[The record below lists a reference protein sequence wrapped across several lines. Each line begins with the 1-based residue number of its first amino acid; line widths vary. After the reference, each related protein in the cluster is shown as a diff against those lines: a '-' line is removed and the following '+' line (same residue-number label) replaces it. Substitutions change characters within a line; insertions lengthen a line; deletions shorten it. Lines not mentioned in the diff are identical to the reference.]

1 MSSCKCQ
8 ILHANR
14 RQRISNLQS
23 QYINC
28 GRNTITWIPCQVY
41 SNIAKQC
48 ASEASS
54 IEVLARGCISGS
66 SWLGQLTIV
75 TSTQTAR
82 CISSILPCCAFDNF
96 YTLLRQLS
104 YPVSPG
110 RCEILLS
117 KHMHEREPMVTAFPR
132 SHGMKR
138 NVSKE
143 KISRRFSQSYWKI
156 AKTDISLHLS
166 MCQLDLI
173 RIPPELQRFA
183 YS

>member
-28 GRNTITWIPCQVY
+28 GRNIITWIPCQVY

-104 YPVSPG
+104 YHVSSG

-117 KHMHEREPMVTAFPR
+117 KHMHEREQWWLHFQDRMVWNAMYQKKKLA
-132 SHGMKR
+132 GD
-138 NVSKE
+138 
-143 KISRRFSQSYWKI
+143 SRRVIGKWPRQTFPSTSLKLMFTHVFSCTSTMVKR
-156 AKTDISLHLS
+156 
-166 MCQLDLI
+166 C
-173 RIPPELQRFA
+173 
-183 YS
+183 

>member
-14 RQRISNLQS
+14 RQRLSNLQS

-28 GRNTITWIPCQVY
+28 GRNIITRIPCQVY

-104 YPVSPG
+104 YHVSL
-110 RCEILLS
+110 RQMWNTLV
-117 KHMHEREPMVTAFPR
+117 KAYAWAWTMVTAFPR
-132 SHGMKR
+132 SNGMKR

-143 KISRRFSQSYWKI
+143 KISRRFSQSYWKMT
-156 AKTDISLHLS
+156 KTDISLHLS
-166 MCQLDLI
+166 KANVHTCLFMHLNNG
-173 RIPPELQRFA
+173 
-183 YS
+183 